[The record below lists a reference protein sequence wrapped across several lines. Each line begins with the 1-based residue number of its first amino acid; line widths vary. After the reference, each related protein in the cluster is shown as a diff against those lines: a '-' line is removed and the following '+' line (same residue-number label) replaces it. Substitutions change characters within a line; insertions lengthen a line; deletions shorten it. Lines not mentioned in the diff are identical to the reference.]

1 MILMNV
7 NGKAR
12 HHHQLVKHPHQL
24 HMTLLCCSSILR
36 RGEGWGRPQ
45 MEAMSMAKPVITTNW
60 SGPTA
65 YINEAVAY
73 PLAIDHLAA
82 ADADMNF
89 TVTDMKEINPYFK
102 GQFWAQP
109 NVAHLRQL
117 LREVCTSASLLLQHV
132 VCGDDSLC
140 RVSYSGPAQRTS
152 ELTAGTLWSCCCNCR
167 YLGVL
172 SQTSATPAGT
182 VHAC

>member
-1 MILMNV
+1 
-7 NGKAR
+7 
-12 HHHQLVKHPHQL
+12 
-24 HMTLLCCSSILR
+24 
-36 RGEGWGRPQ
+36 

-73 PLAIDHLAA
+73 PLAVDHLAA

-89 TVTDMKEINPYFK
+89 TVTDPKEINPYFK

-117 LREVCTSASLLLQHV
+117 MRQVTVLAASL
-132 VCGDDSLC
+132 
-140 RVSYSGPAQRTS
+140 
-152 ELTAGTLWSCCCNCR
+152 CC
-167 YLGVL
+167 
-172 SQTSATPAGT
+172 SM
-182 VHAC
+182 